1 MVIKKW
7 LGKVKLRRVIIMAV
21 MTKPSNSVFMVRDDK
36 VKEFM
41 SRKRDDK
48 ALAEIKRRANLLK
61 KNFIKGV

>member
-1 MVIKKW
+1 
-7 LGKVKLRRVIIMAV
+7 MAV

-36 VKEFM
+36 AKEFM